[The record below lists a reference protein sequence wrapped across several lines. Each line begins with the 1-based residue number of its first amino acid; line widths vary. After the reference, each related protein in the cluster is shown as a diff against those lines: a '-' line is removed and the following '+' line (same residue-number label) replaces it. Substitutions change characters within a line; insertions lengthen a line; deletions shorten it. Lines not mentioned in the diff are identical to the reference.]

1 MKTREQES
9 SENLAK
15 FFRGAASLYAVA
27 LFLLFGVCDA
37 LFYSQ
42 HANTFWFLRI
52 VVVVSI
58 LVSREVVK
66 RLDNNNFQRMQIVC
80 TIPFIIGSSAI
91 AWMVYRIWDHSSS
104 YWGGLGIILTAL
116 ATGFS
121 FSRFF
126 YALISV
132 YILLVFGVFSLM
144 YYVETGYLQIFL
156 QYIFLFA
163 ISISGSVGRWFYNR
177 LERDEYASREML
189 NDELIHRNV
198 IIEKK
203 TEEATRLRSLSRQ
216 FSPRLIDCIEQGLV
230 DISAP
235 QEQREICALFIDIK
249 DSTRKVLSMPPEDTQ
264 KIITMFMSDV
274 MGVMNKHDMTI
285 DKFVGDGV
293 IGFTNA
299 PLVQEDYVKR
309 SILCALG
316 ICHLLSEKA
325 HIYDELWGSRF
336 EFRIG
341 MASGIASVGFY
352 GDEQTIKTYTALGM
366 VINLA
371 NRMNGKAPV
380 NGIVMTGEMREELK
394 KQDSDLYSKL
404 AWELLPPQTLKGF
417 ETAKIEIWDCRFIS
431 STS

>member
-1 MKTREQES
+1 MKTKEQES
-9 SENLAK
+9 SENLAT
-15 FFRGAASLYAVA
+15 FFRGAASLYTVA

-37 LFYSQ
+37 LFYS
-42 HANTFWFLRI
+42 HHSKTFWILRI
-52 VVVVSI
+52 VVVISI
-58 LVSREVVK
+58 LVSRELVK
-66 RLDNNNFQRMQIVC
+66 RVGDNSFYRMQTIC
-80 TIPFIIGSSAI
+80 TFPFIVGSSAI
-91 AWMVYRIWDHSSS
+91 VWMVFTIRDHSSA

-116 ATGFS
+116 STGFS

-126 YALISV
+126 YALISG
-132 YILLVFGVFSLM
+132 YILLAFGVFAVW

-156 QYIFLFA
+156 QYIFLIA
-163 ISISGSVGRWFYNR
+163 ISIAGSVGRWFYNR
-177 LERDEYASREML
+177 LERDEYASRAQL
-189 NDELIHRNV
+189 NHELLHRSR

-203 TEEATRLRSLSRQ
+203 TDEATRLRSLSRQ
-216 FSPRLIDCIEQGLV
+216 FSPRLIECIEQGLV

-235 QEQREICALFIDIK
+235 QEQREISVLFIDIK

-299 PLVQEDYVKR
+299 PLAQEDYVKR
-309 SILCALG
+309 SILCALD
-316 ICHLLSEKA
+316 ICHLLAEKA
-325 HIYDELWGSRF
+325 DVYEELWGSRF

-404 AWELLPPQTLKGF
+404 TWELLPPQTLKGF
-417 ETAKIEIWDCRFIS
+417 ETAKIEIWDCRLIS
-431 STS
+431 SAS